1 MELGICE
8 SSLCICGFVSLL
20 SMLVISR
27 LLLVVVVGSGASE
40 HFGKDA
46 RHGLSLSAPARNAF
60 MGPSPRYSGHSD
72 PDLISGL

>member
-1 MELGICE
+1 MLF
-8 SSLCICGFVSLL
+8 GFVSLL

-27 LLLVVVVGSGASE
+27 LLLLVVVVGSGASE

>member
-1 MELGICE
+1 MLF
-8 SSLCICGFVSLL
+8 GFVSLL

-46 RHGLSLSAPARNAF
+46 RHGLSLSAPDRNAF

>member
-1 MELGICE
+1 ML
-8 SSLCICGFVSLL
+8 CGFVSLL
-20 SMLVISR
+20 SMSVMSR